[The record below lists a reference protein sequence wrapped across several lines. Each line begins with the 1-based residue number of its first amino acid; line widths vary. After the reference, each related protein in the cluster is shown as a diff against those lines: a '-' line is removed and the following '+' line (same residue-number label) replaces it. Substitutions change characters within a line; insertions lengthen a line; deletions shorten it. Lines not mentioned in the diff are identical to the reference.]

1 MIFHRV
7 DLGGGG
13 LELVQLVRVLDEV
26 GVGAVGEG
34 VGVHFGYFFW
44 FQNIF
49 LMREVFDAFET
60 GETER

>member
-34 VGVHFGYFFW
+34 VGVHFDL
-44 FQNIF
+44 F
-49 LMREVFDAFET
+49 LLVSEDFSD
-60 GETER
+60 ERGI